1 MKLRPTKK
9 ETIKFTIKQD
19 GTVIE
24 EVENIEGGQCINV
37 TKEIEDK
44 LGVLATRS
52 FKPEYYKQE
61 VKDVSLQHNTDTK

>member
-52 FKPEYYKQE
+52 F
-61 VKDVSLQHNTDTK
+61 